1 MNPKKRI
8 AKRAAKEFKDGMVV
22 NLGFGIPVLASN
34 YIPEEVNVTLQ
45 SENGILNFGEVAK
58 LGEEDNTFCNAAG
71 MPVTP
76 LIGCSLFNLDTSFAI
91 IRGGHVDITILGALE
106 VDQNGNIA
114 NWALKNKDGKYSPG
128 MGGAMDLLVGAK
140 KVIATTLHTTK
151 NGESKILKECKL
163 PLSAKGVV
171 DLIITEL
178 AVIQV
183 TKEGLVLKELAPE
196 VTADEVIKK
205 TDADLI
211 IPDEI
216 GIME

>member
-22 NLGFGIPVLASN
+22 NLGFGIPVLSSN
-34 YIPEEVNVTLQ
+34 YIPKKVNVILQ

-58 LGEEDNTFCNAAG
+58 LGEEDHTFCNAAG

-76 LIGCSLFNLDTSFAI
+76 LTGCSLFNLDTSFAI

-106 VDQNGNIA
+106 VDQYGNIA
-114 NWALKNKDGKYSPG
+114 NWALENESGKYSPG

-140 KVIATTLHTTK
+140 KVIATTVHTTK
-151 NGESKILKECKL
+151 DGESKILKECKL

-178 AVIQV
+178 AVMQV
-183 TKEGLVLKELAPE
+183 TKDGLVLKELAPD
-196 VTADEVIKK
+196 VTVEEVIKK

-216 GIME
+216 ETME